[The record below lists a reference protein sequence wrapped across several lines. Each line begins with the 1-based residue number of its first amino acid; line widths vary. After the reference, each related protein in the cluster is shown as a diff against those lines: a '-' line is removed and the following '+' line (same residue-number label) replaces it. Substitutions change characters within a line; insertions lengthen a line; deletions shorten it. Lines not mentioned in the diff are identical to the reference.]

1 MLHNLTFCVLFSPC
15 FLHSE
20 SCAAQNNC
28 YTRHLSK
35 ILIHLAWCLQECFST
50 SGVPPSSYMKA
61 INATYISSVFLKYL
75 IENAKTDTFEELYLS
90 LDQSEAVPSNFSQGD
105 SLAPYNGLFAFF
117 LSWYFCVCL
126 CMAFGV
132 CGCVHCFQKG
142 LSKYICMACLLAFV
156 KGFWNNRSFRFIVS
170 SG

>member
-1 MLHNLTFCVLFSPC
+1 MLHNLTFCVLFPPC

-20 SCAAQNNC
+20 TCAAQNNC

-35 ILIHLAWCLQECFST
+35 ILIHLAWCLQECVST

-75 IENAKTDTFEELYLS
+75 IENAKTDTLEELYLS

-117 LSWYFCVCL
+117 FELVFLCLFVYGFWCMWLCSLLSKRFEQVCL
-126 CMAFGV
+126 Y
-132 CGCVHCFQKG
+132 G
-142 LSKYICMACLLAFV
+142 LFACLC
-156 KGFWNNRSFRFIVS
+156 
-170 SG
+170 